1 MVVCVFE
8 VNYVNIHYFKP
19 YTGFLPEALLAYGYC
34 HRLCVC
40 QFLLVRTISETCKN
54 GVCWTIPHRTWRHIH
69 TDFYIFVWWQ
79 GRAMDLERVL
89 TNRCETIGVLPAFD
103 SAIGSGFYKPLLV
116 FVKLNAPH
124 VPIFYIKISATT
136 VQLYNSIHLPLFVR
150 VSHSPINPFF
160 SAVVNTR
167 HLVCFTS

>member
-8 VNYVNIHYFKP
+8 VNSVNIHHFKP

-34 HRLCVC
+34 HRLCVYLCVC
-40 QFLLVRTISETCKN
+40 QFLLVRTIRETCKN
-54 GVCWTIPHRTWRHIH
+54 GVYWTIPHRTWRHTH

-116 FVKLNAPH
+116 FIKLYAPH
-124 VPIFYIKISATT
+124 IPIFYIKTLAITETT
-136 VQLYNSIHLPLFVR
+136 VKQ
-150 VSHSPINPFF
+150 HSFAFICLGLTLSDQTFF
-160 SAVVNTR
+160 
-167 HLVCFTS
+167 